1 MGFIYSKRGIK
12 LSSTTKSKFKYELD
26 EDGLIIKNLRITD
39 AKVMD
44 FLQDLE
50 KKDYEFVLSRAIEIG
65 IRVIG
70 EQKTYDKVDY
80 VDKAFQNLTTYVDDR
95 LESFQDIL
103 DGYFGEDGEIAKITD
118 SEHGLPAK
126 VTECVLDEETGIRAY
141 FDPNNPS
148 SPIYRLREDLLKGMR
163 DLREVV
169 ITEDVRAEV
178 MEKTTIKGRAFEKEL
193 YDFLHGVSKNFGDV
207 VEHIGDKPSER
218 GKKAGDLLIGVRDSL
233 LGDIEL
239 LMVVEAKDSDYR
251 SSTKEKELIDEVG
264 KAIVNRGASIG
275 IGVVKKK
282 DSLSN
287 NIGTFRFFEPNTI
300 ICCAEEPTAVEL
312 AYRFARSA
320 IITRHLAQDYKHVE
334 WENVKN
340 FAQYIE
346 NSLRKIDTARS
357 DLKTLNDSIKRINTI
372 LENYAEDVKDGIKK
386 MMQAID
392 ENVKEE

>member
-1 MGFIYSKRGIK
+1 M
-12 LSSTTKSKFKYELD
+12 SSTTKSKFKCVID
-26 EDGLIIKNLRITD
+26 EDGLLIKNLRISD
-39 AKVMD
+39 AKVID
-44 FLQDLE
+44 FIQGLDE
-50 KKDYEFVLSRAIEIG
+50 KDYEFVLTRAIEIG
-65 IRVIG
+65 IRVMG

-80 VDKAFQNLTTYVDDR
+80 VDKAFQNLTTYIDDR
-95 LESFQDIL
+95 LEEFQGVL
-103 DGYFGEDGEIAKITD
+103 DGYFGEDGEIAKMTD

-126 VTECVLDEETGIRAY
+126 VTECVLDEETGIKSY
-141 FDPNNPS
+141 LDLNNPKS
-148 SPIYRLREDLLKGMR
+148 ATYRLKEELLKGMQELR
-163 DLREVV
+163 DVV
-169 ITEDVRAEV
+169 ITESTRAEV

-218 GKKAGDLLIGVRDSL
+218 GKKAGDLLVGVRDSL

-239 LMVVEAKDSDYR
+239 LMVVEAKDSDFR

-264 KAIVNRGASIG
+264 KAIANRGASIG

-282 DSLSN
+282 SSLSN

-334 WENVKN
+334 WENVKD

-346 NSLRKIDTARS
+346 NSLRRIATARS
-357 DLKTLNDSIKRINTI
+357 ELKAMNTNIKRINTI
-372 LENYAEDVKDGIKK
+372 LESYADDVKDGIKK

-392 ENVKEE
+392 EKVKEK

>member
-1 MGFIYSKRGIK
+1 M
-12 LSSTTKSKFKYELD
+12 SSTTKTKFKYAWDEEELV
-26 EDGLIIKNLRITD
+26 IKNLRITD
-39 AKVMD
+39 TKILD
-44 FLQDLE
+44 FMQDLE
-50 KKDYEFVLSRAIEIG
+50 KKDYEFILTRAIEIG
-65 IRVIG
+65 IRVMG

-80 VDKAFQNLTTYVDDR
+80 VDKAFQKLTTYIDDR
-95 LESFQDIL
+95 LESFQDVL
-103 DGYFGEDGEIAKITD
+103 DGYFGEEGEIAKITD

-126 VTECVLDEETGIRAY
+126 VTECVLNEETGIRAY
-141 FDPNNPS
+141 LDPRKPNS
-148 SPIYRLREDLLKGMR
+148 ATYLLKEDLLKGMR
-163 DLREVV
+163 ELREAVL
-169 ITEDVRAEV
+169 TEKARAEV

-218 GKKAGDLLIGVRDSL
+218 GKKAGDLLVGVRDSL

-239 LMVVEAKDSDYR
+239 LMVIEAKDSDFK

-264 KAIVNRGASIG
+264 KAIINRGASIG

-282 DSLSN
+282 SSLSN

-320 IITRHLAQDYKHVE
+320 IITRHLAQDYKHVD
-334 WENVKN
+334 WENVKD

-346 NSLRKIDTARS
+346 NSLRKIETARS
-357 DLKTLNDSIKRINTI
+357 DLKTFNTSIKRINTI
-372 LENYAEDVKDGIKK
+372 LDDYVDDVKNGIKK
-386 MMQAID
+386 MMHAID
-392 ENVKEE
+392 EKVKEK